1 LDDCGKS
8 CIGFN
13 LLKYSRGVRIRY
25 LLGGCLVISA
35 TIAFYLVAS
44 NSPESAA
51 MWAAQGNL
59 LPGQLIT
66 SNDLEIRKVRFE
78 TQAHS
83 YLSAEQSIVG
93 MLITREIKGNEL
105 IPTMAVS
112 QDSEVVSNALVVVP
126 IGREYISS
134 ILRSGEKIDLYSVAK
149 ETPFKAK
156 LIGKDL
162 GLLAFDRKG
171 IDFNNLVNLTLIVP
185 NDAVE
190 LLLSNSQEGNFR
202 IVQHIGG

>member
-51 MWAAQGNL
+51 MWAARGNL

-149 ETPFKAK
+149 ETPFEAK
-156 LIGKDL
+156 LIGENL